1 MKTGRGLGGLE
12 LLEFVSGVAK
22 LLDAPVEPD
31 RLRLDVHGKKHDGQ
45 RAKRQQTDATLND
58 AYSWFAY
65 KIVHQHT
72 SGTAAMAADRAAWNC
87 LCVQMNLIVPTN
99 AATDDAC
106 AKPTIH
112 LDLAATVS
120 ACGEKST
127 ELRKP
132 YASAAAE
139 QTAQRA
145 TRPTCVSRACCAA
158 SCAITASWSSE
169 SSSTSSSESPPSV
182 CFRGRRRVTDCVTD
196 ARVPPGGAM
205 PAERRA
211 AREDAVSAP
220 SLIRPRPS
228 LRGELSPTSRSETA
242 S

>member
-1 MKTGRGLGGLE
+1 MPLWSRTDSASTCTARSTTA
-12 LLEFVSGVAK
+12 SG
-22 LLDAPVEPD
+22 PS
-31 RLRLDVHGKKHDGQ
+31 GS
-45 RAKRQQTDATLND
+45 QTDATLND

-112 LDLAATVS
+112 LDLVCAWCVFGECVVCGVRRVWRMRGVRGGMCLVGLVCGVVCVWWMVDLAATVS

-205 PAERRA
+205 PCRA
-211 AREDAVSAP
+211 
-220 SLIRPRPS
+220 
-228 LRGELSPTSRSETA
+228 
-242 S
+242 